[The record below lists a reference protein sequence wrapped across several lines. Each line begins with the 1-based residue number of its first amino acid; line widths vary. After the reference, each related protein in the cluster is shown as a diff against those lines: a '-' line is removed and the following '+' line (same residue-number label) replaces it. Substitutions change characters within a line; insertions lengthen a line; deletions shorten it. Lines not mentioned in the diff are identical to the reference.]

1 MKRFLTGVLSAL
13 LLLLTVPGC
22 SMDVEPYLLPPS
34 LQSYQKEIRQAL
46 EGYLKSSGQS
56 GQLILQTP
64 QSGAYL
70 SSFIVTD
77 LQTKQPQW
85 EEDAEGNY
93 AIAFYRLGAKGNT
106 HIHLLQNTDGEW
118 KSLSDVEGLG
128 SDIERVE
135 FGDLDG
141 DGRLEMMAGWS
152 VYNSRDRQLHVY
164 SFNGDVIT
172 PLSTDGIYTK
182 MFIGDVTSSGRDNL
196 LLLRIESGNRV
207 TARLKA
213 LRDGVLTEI
222 GSARLDGC
230 IQSFGD
236 TVQTGILADGVTG
249 VYIDAYKDPNT
260 TITELLYWNGSQLY
274 APFYDPSKNISTA
287 TARVSYIPSMDI
299 DADGQIEFPKCS
311 LLPGYYSLTDPKDI
325 ESTMWLCDWYA
336 YQYESGKTVR
346 EFYAVVNLEDRYYIR
361 IEDDW
366 KDQVTTSY
374 DGETRTLWL
383 HPVLNGE
390 AGEPFL
396 GVRLQGAGTE
406 SEPGEDGRD
415 FQLWTEDSYY
425 NMAYTVWYSEQN
437 PYNLDMQK
445 IQYILA
451 RFP

>member
-1 MKRFLTGVLSAL
+1 MKRLLLGLLSAVL
-13 LLLLTVPGC
+13 LLASAGC
-22 SMDVEPYLLPPS
+22 SMDVESYLFPPS
-34 LQSYQKEIRQAL
+34 LQGYQKEIRQAL
-46 EGYLKSSGQS
+46 EEYLKSSGQS

-64 QSGAYL
+64 QSGDYL

-77 LQTKQPQW
+77 LKAKQPLH
-85 EEDAEGNY
+85 EADAEGNY
-93 AIAFYRLGAKGNT
+93 AIAFYRQGAKSNT

-118 KSLSDVEGLG
+118 TSLSDVEGLG

-141 DGRLEMMAGWS
+141 DSRLEMMAGWS
-152 VYNSRDRQLHVY
+152 MYNSRDRQLHVY

-172 PLSTDGIYTK
+172 PLSTDSIYTK
-182 MFIGDVTSSGRDNL
+182 MFVGDVTSSGRDNL
-196 LLLRIESGNRV
+196 LLLRIESGNQV

-213 LRDGVLTEI
+213 MRDGTLTEI
-222 GSARLDGC
+222 GSARLDGY
-230 IQSFGD
+230 IQGFSE

-274 APFYDPSKNISTA
+274 APFYDPAQNISTA

-311 LLPGYYSLTDPKDI
+311 LLPGYYDLTDPQNI
-325 ESTMWLCDWYA
+325 EDTMWLCDWYA
-336 YQYESGKTVR
+336 YQYESGETARK
-346 EFYAVVNLEDRYYIR
+346 FYAVVNLKDRYYVR
-361 IEDDW
+361 IEDSW

-374 DGETRTLWL
+374 DKETRTLWL
-383 HPVLNGE
+383 HPVVNGA

-396 GVRLQGAGTE
+396 GVRTQEAGAE
-406 SEPGEDGRD
+406 SAPGEDGRE

-425 NMAYTVWYSEQN
+425 NTAYTVWYSEQN

-445 IQYILA
+445 IEYILA